1 MASLGFHVLAV
12 AVMFQLSPAD
22 ESGMGPDTRDVRSV
36 LDKYTKACNSKD
48 FGSISQVFAHDP
60 DIVLIPTYI
69 PQRCVGW
76 KNVAAWYKA
85 LFSSEDKFRM
95 QHSNIAI
102 RIFGSGQSACLVC
115 DQDGSGTYQ
124 GEAFI
129 FEGVRTTW
137 VLEKQEGQWRVI
149 HAHWSLPT
157 DFE

>member
-1 MASLGFHVLAV
+1 MAFHGFEVLAV
-12 AVMFQLSPAD
+12 AAMLQLTPAA
-22 ESGMGPDTRDVRSV
+22 ESGMGPDARDVRSV
-36 LDKYTKACNSKD
+36 LDRYTKACNNKD
-48 FGSISQVFAHDP
+48 LGSVSEVFAHDP

-69 PQRCVGW
+69 GQRCVGW

-85 LFSSEDKFRM
+85 LFSSDDKFRM
-95 QHSNIAI
+95 RHSDIKI

-124 GEAFI
+124 GEAFT

-149 HAHWSLPT
+149 HAHWSLPA
-157 DFE
+157 DLE